1 MHALEDDDASGSTRY
16 PTPDADGLPSNAHK
30 PLADSPPQLVLDA
43 TLVPP
48 LLSVASPEPLWL
60 PHFRARLDKLISM
73 LVISAF
79 QLLWRPR
86 NGTSVIKPADLIPR
100 EQSTDDQQHKL
111 HLLRRLVA
119 IISQEYMLLCISPAG
134 SYESAA
140 RDGALIS
147 QGRR

>member
-1 MHALEDDDASGSTRY
+1 MRALEMAILYALEDDASDAPGY
-16 PTPDADGLPSNAHK
+16 PTPDANGLPSHVSE

-60 PHFRARLDKLISM
+60 PYFRARLDKLISV

-111 HLLRRLVA
+111 HLLQRLVT
-119 IISQEYMLLCISPAG
+119 IIFQESGVVIGKLYFFTVVL
-134 SYESAA
+134 
-140 RDGALIS
+140 
-147 QGRR
+147 QK